1 MYAKPD
7 STTMKSRVA
16 RAGDA
21 MDAALKSLS
30 YPVDGHDVSR
40 NGAGGQ
46 DPGQGLTGMRNDNR
60 PVDDGRP
67 AAVERA
73 PEPASA
79 TRVPD
84 GIETGRP
91 SRAEAE
97 AAVRTLLRWAG
108 DDPNR
113 EGLRDTPARVTK
125 AFGQLFGGYEMDA
138 EALLA
143 RVFEEVEGYSDIV
156 LVRDIPFYSHC
167 EHHMVPFMG
176 LAHIAYYPTRGV
188 VGLSKLARVV
198 DTFARRL
205 QTQETMTAQVADVI
219 ESILKPR
226 GVAVMVEAEHL
237 CMAMRGVQKAGV
249 STITSQFRGVFKDDA
264 SEQVRFLTLV
274 RGGTK

>member
-30 YPVDGHDVSR
+30 YRVDER
-40 NGAGGQ
+40 
-46 DPGQGLTGMRNDNR
+46 GLTGMRNDNLR
-60 PVDDGRP
+60 VDDERVSAP
-67 AAVERA
+67 VERA
-73 PEPASA
+73 PEPPSA
-79 TRVPD
+79 TRVPE

-97 AAVRTLLRWAG
+97 AAVRTLLRWSG
-108 DDPNR
+108 DDPAR
-113 EGLRDTPARVTK
+113 EGLRDTPARVAK
-125 AFGQLFGGYEMDA
+125 AYEHLFGGYDIDA
-138 EALLA
+138 DVLLE

-205 QTQETMTAQVADVI
+205 QTQETMTAQIADVI

-249 STITSQFRGVFKDDA
+249 STITSQFRGVFRDDA
-264 SEQVRFLTLV
+264 AEQVRFLTLV
-274 RGGTK
+274 RGGSK